1 MRIAA
6 VALTA
11 LLLTGCGATAD
22 SPSVLSAAA
31 EAAARSEFTIIA
43 PQQRALF
50 PAWSGTDLDG
60 NAWNTSTLG
69 ARYTVVN
76 FWASWCQPC
85 VDEWPE
91 LQAAFVEHP
100 DVNFLGIN
108 TMDELPAARAF
119 IAQHPSDYRQL
130 PDGTAHILKDLTGIP
145 NANLPTTIILD
156 NTRRVAAWKSG
167 PLTVGQLRRALARL
181 RR

>member
-1 MRIAA
+1 MRMVGVVLA
-6 VALTA
+6 A
-11 LLLTGCGATAD
+11 LLIGGCADAATPA
-22 SPSVLSAAA
+22 SPLSAAA
-31 EAAARSEFTIIA
+31 EAAAKSEFTIIA
-43 PQQRALF
+43 PEQRALF

-60 NAWNTSTLG
+60 YAWNTSTLG

-91 LQAAFVEHP
+91 LQAAFAEHP

-108 TMDELPAARAF
+108 TMDELAAARAF
-119 IAQHPSDYRQL
+119 IKQYPSQYRQL
-130 PDGTAHILKDLTGIP
+130 PDGTAHILKGLTGIP
-145 NANLPTTIILD
+145 NSTLPTTIILD
-156 NTRRVAAWKSG
+156 DTRRVAAWKSG